1 MLRTWRA
8 GLCSGPLLLPAAHCA
23 SGWVEAARWML
34 SMDLSSRRLQH
45 HSLLLGEC
53 CRVMACRHCIM
64 LNGWLPYGRSTSASH
79 GQKGCYSSAWLLL
92 PFLFYVPVSAS
103 SSREHHSGGL
113 WRGRL
118 TMCNLAQLPVTPC
131 SPNMLVALATLS
143 CQVGHLL
150 FGKQVALRGVIEGV
164 DFTVYSQVLLSYQ
177 LRSSTYTT
185 RQSLSL
191 HVPFKGNV
199 PHIILCAHI
208 QQCESSIPLAILLS
222 SS

>member
-1 MLRTWRA
+1 MGLREPELAVLRTWRA

-79 GQKGCYSSAWLLL
+79 GQKECYSSAWLLL

-118 TMCNLAQLPVTPC
+118 LCVTSPCTAPCYTMQPQHACGPC
-131 SPNMLVALATLS
+131 HAVMSGGASPLRETGSSAWGDRGCGLHCLQPGTAVLSATL
-143 CQVGHLL
+143 
-150 FGKQVALRGVIEGV
+150 
-164 DFTVYSQVLLSYQ
+164 
-177 LRSSTYTT
+177 
-185 RQSLSL
+185 
-191 HVPFKGNV
+191 
-199 PHIILCAHI
+199 
-208 QQCESSIPLAILLS
+208 
-222 SS
+222 

>member
-1 MLRTWRA
+1 MLRTRRA

-79 GQKGCYSSAWLLL
+79 GQKECYSSAWLLL

-118 TMCNLAQLPVTPC
+118 TMCNL
-131 SPNMLVALATLS
+131 
-143 CQVGHLL
+143 
-150 FGKQVALRGVIEGV
+150 
-164 DFTVYSQVLLSYQ
+164 
-177 LRSSTYTT
+177 
-185 RQSLSL
+185 SL
-191 HVPFKGNV
+191 H
-199 PHIILCAHI
+199 
-208 QQCESSIPLAILLS
+208 SSLLHHAAPTCLWPLPRCHVRWGIS
-222 SS
+222 SSGNR